1 MLHVGLYLINS
12 LIPIVFVFSGS
23 LVVAVICVNQF
34 PRGRHAMG
42 SPKLNISLQE
52 SRTGDPLTVE
62 PTVAYNEAANFSD
75 VLSQDGHYEFDI
87 DDLKGQLGIDHIIQ
101 SLNALKEK
109 LLGLSGVPSL
119 PESENTVGK
128 SNSVDSLTSCDAV
141 FDPTAV
147 ISTEQTSASTSGA

>member
-75 VLSQDGHYEFDI
+75 ELSQDDHYEFDI
-87 DDLKGQLGIDHIIQ
+87 DDLKD
-101 SLNALKEK
+101 
-109 LLGLSGVPSL
+109 
-119 PESENTVGK
+119 
-128 SNSVDSLTSCDAV
+128 
-141 FDPTAV
+141 
-147 ISTEQTSASTSGA
+147 